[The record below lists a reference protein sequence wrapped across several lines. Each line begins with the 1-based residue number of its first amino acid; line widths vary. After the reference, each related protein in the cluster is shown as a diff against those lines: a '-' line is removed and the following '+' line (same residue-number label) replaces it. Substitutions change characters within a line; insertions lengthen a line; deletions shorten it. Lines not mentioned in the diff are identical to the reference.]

1 MSGIEFVVADKGA
14 EKAVVIDLKKFGDV
28 WEDFYDTLIAQ
39 SRVNERRE
47 SLASVKRRLQ
57 RKGKLNG

>member
-1 MSGIEFVVADKGA
+1 MSGIQFVVDAKGA
-14 EKAVVIDLKKFGDV
+14 KTAVVIDLKKFGAL
-28 WEDFYDTLIAQ
+28 WEDFYDTLVVQ
-39 SRVNERRE
+39 SRANEPRE